1 MTKIFRYSKI
11 DDNTNREV
19 IMLQGILGRNNL
31 PQQNAP
37 VGNKHGS
44 VKKDDVTSLS
54 SMHYSSDS
62 VSISYKNADGEE
74 LSIEM
79 EHVEFKSTN
88 LSRYSDEEKAHWS
101 DVVKQIKEEFEKFK
115 SEGLKGFIE
124 TDENGK
130 SSKKDFH
137 KISIDELNK
146 RTDELEKNM
155 PEEWRPD
162 AVSDRIL
169 QFVTAFYGRTESK
182 GEDFYKIA
190 LDAINTGFKQAGSE
204 MGKLPGDIENIIS
217 RTREMVLAKLEK
229 WAEVQGIQTKKEDA
243 DSSKQEKVKSGID
256 ITA

>member
-1 MTKIFRYSKI
+1 
-11 DDNTNREV
+11 
-19 IMLQGILGRNNL
+19 MLQGIQGRNNL
-31 PQQNAP
+31 PQQSGT
-37 VGNKHGS
+37 VTKQGS
-44 VKKDDVTSLS
+44 AKKDEGASVS

-130 SSKKDFH
+130 IHGKNNRDFSKM
-137 KISIDELNK
+137 STDELNK
-146 RTDELEKNM
+146 KTDELEMKM

-169 QFVTAFYGRTESK
+169 QFVTAFYGKTESK

-190 LDAINTGFKQAGSE
+190 LGAIESGFKQAGHE
-204 MGKLPGDIENIIS
+204 LGKLPGDIENIMT
-217 RTREMVLAKLEK
+217 RTREMVLAKLDK
-229 WAEVQGIQTKKEDA
+229 WAEEQGIKPKGEAAEPQKTDPAKP
-243 DSSKQEKVKSGID
+243 GID